1 MKESPHSSNLR
12 LHRWSDAAAT
22 FSVTKSLHPKKPA
35 LNEQA
40 REIIV
45 SAFEFAV
52 KEQRIYLRAFVVMPD
67 HWHILFA
74 LIEPW
79 TLPKFIHNLMSYVG
93 RKTSVALKQ
102 YHTAWQ
108 DGYYDTH
115 VKTARQFEFVAYYI
129 EQNPVVKGLVEKA
142 EQWEASSAKRTDI
155 VTEPWPW
162 LLDES

>member
-1 MKESPHSSNLR
+1 VKESPHSSNLR

-115 VKTARQFEFVAYYI
+115 VKTARQFVCCLLHRTESSCERVGRESGAMGS
-129 EQNPVVKGLVEKA
+129 EQCQAN
-142 EQWEASSAKRTDI
+142 RYCY
-155 VTEPWPW
+155 
-162 LLDES
+162 